1 MLGRSVSTASDGWAS
16 GCRDAANRVA
26 EARRPR
32 AIRPTPYCYTSRPM
46 GQIRTIKKRMV
57 AVRTIQRITK
67 TMQMIATAR
76 FTAALQR
83 AKATRPYTDRIR
95 ELSAELASAAGDFTH
110 PLMRPEPAGPKR
122 EVYLVISSDSGL
134 CGAYNG
140 NVIKTALAAIRR
152 SNTAGNTLRLETAG
166 RKASLFF
173 KFAKLDVAAKHQ
185 IGDKPSYEAVNKLA
199 ADYMREFVAG
209 ECDAVRV
216 VYMRF
221 ISNSRQVPEV
231 MTLLP
236 LQPPAADESANDA
249 DKQVYEFSPDAAT
262 LLESLLPKTVSVS
275 LFQAFNDAVVSEQVM
290 RMVAMKAATDNA
302 AGLGRTLK
310 RDFNRA
316 RQTKITTEL
325 TEIVGGAA
333 ALE

>member
-1 MLGRSVSTASDGWAS
+1 
-16 GCRDAANRVA
+16 
-26 EARRPR
+26 
-32 AIRPTPYCYTSRPM
+32 M

-95 ELSAELASAAGDFTH
+95 DMSGRLAASAGEFTH
-110 PLMRPEPAGPKR
+110 PLMRPEPAGARR
-122 EVYLVISSDSGL
+122 EVFLVISSDRGL

-140 NVIKTALAAIRR
+140 NVLKQAISAIRR
-152 SNTAGNTLRLETAG
+152 STSAGNSLRVETAG

-173 KFAKLDVAAKHQ
+173 KFARVEVAARHQ
-185 IGDKPSYEAVNKLA
+185 IGDKPTYQAVNELA
-199 ADYMREFVAG
+199 KTYMREFTEG
-209 ECDAVRV
+209 RCDAVRV

-221 ISNSRQVPEV
+221 VSNSRQVPEV

-236 LQPPAADESANDA
+236 LEPPAATESKSAASDGGA
-249 DKQVYEFSPDAAT
+249 TVYEFSPDAPT
-262 LLESLLPKTVSVS
+262 LLDAILPKTVSVS

-310 RDFNRA
+310 RDYNRA
-316 RQTKITTEL
+316 RQTRITTEL